1 MPSDSTI
8 YNPQDVLKKE
18 TRGTGDSHLREVKEV
33 LDEYVIT
40 EKGVIEL

>member
-18 TRGTGDSHLREVKEV
+18 AKGIDDAGLGGVK
-33 LDEYVIT
+33 
-40 EKGVIEL
+40 KCQMNM